1 MPSPRYATHDISK
14 TVRATLNPGFLYPLY
29 HRYMLPGDKF
39 KINLRH
45 LIRTEPTIA
54 PVMGRFKVRI
64 VTAVSNLKNYCVGLE
79 GYRRSFDWRTVTL
92 PYWRFTFPNQIVH
105 ASSLQTATTGQYYPG
120 IGTVLGVRQTSLAD
134 YLGFERGWFPTV
146 QQYGSFAQT
155 GSFVGQSYGVCE
167 DNPNYNYKDVCFV
180 PFLMYYDFYRNYM
193 INPQERVCPMVRA
206 AGVTDPDAPVAV
218 PESFITPIETSVLDN
233 MIEQAHV
240 SYDGRNDMMMQDVSD
255 LGNALIWTA
264 EPRAARSA
272 IPNTFSAYHGGLLG
286 TMYDPDINTQWMS
299 VENYSKLNSVTVNGN
314 VSGSVSTTSFQDI
327 VKASSLWQFMLG
339 EAYSGGTYS
348 DHIYGQY
355 GVSVKSDLNIP
366 QIIHVYDGEVRF
378 EDITSQ
384 SDTLQNAGED
394 NETGS
399 ALAQQAGVGRSYG
412 QSPRFTVVN
421 KDGNLAIMMIFAWI
435 TPMVDYSTGLHS
447 DWNIKKLSDFYVPAF
462 DNYSL
467 QPRLQEQVLSSP
479 VGTEAGEFDIL
490 NPASNVYIGST
501 AGVDVIPANAVLGYQ
516 PAFSEYKTDVNTVHG
531 LFKDEDDH
539 WVIIRQYAPYGL
551 SQISQGNVSSYVY
564 TPYITKSVPIDQ
576 ARTYNLPFT
585 VPEIDNFKMQLRL
598 DITAIR
604 PISKSMIP
612 NVK

>member
-64 VTAVSNLKNYCVGLE
+64 VTAVSNLKNYCIALE

-92 PYWRFTFPNQIVH
+92 PYWRFTFPNQIVNVPFDERFDG
-105 ASSLQTATTGQYYPG
+105 TGYFPG
-120 IGTVLGVRQTSLAD
+120 YGGLHGVRQTSLAD
-134 YLGFERGWFPTV
+134 YMGFERGWFPTV
-146 QQYGSFAQT
+146 QQYGSASSN
-155 GSFVGQSYGVCE
+155 GSYVGTSYGVL
-167 DNPNYNYKDVCFV
+167 DNNNNYKDINFI

-193 INPQERVCPMVRA
+193 INPQERVCPMVIA
-206 AGVTDPDAPVAV
+206 SNEIIDINGV
-218 PESFITPIETSVLDN
+218 ESLTAQSLITPIEVSKLDDLIESV
-233 MIEQAHV
+233 HKY
-240 SYDGRNDMMMQDVSD
+240 YDGTNGGSINSLVNTHFDKLVWSSG
-255 LGNALIWTA
+255 LNG
-264 EPRAARSA
+264 SA
-272 IPNTFSAYHGGLLG
+272 NTFSAYHGGLFG

-299 VENYSKLNSVTVNGN
+299 VENYSKLNSVTVNSN
-314 VSGSVSTTSFQDI
+314 VSGSVATTSFQDI

-339 EAYSGGTYS
+339 EAYSSGTYA

-366 QIIHVYDGEVRF
+366 QIIHVYDSEVRF

-384 SDTLQNAGED
+384 SDTLQNAGTD
-394 NETGS
+394 DETGS

-421 KDGNLAIMMIFAWI
+421 KDGNLALMMIFAWI

-479 VGTEAGEFDIL
+479 IGTHTGDFDVM
-490 NPASNVYIGST
+490 NPLSQVYIGSNG
-501 AGVDVIPANAVLGYQ
+501 GVDVMPADAVLGYQ
-516 PAFSEYKTDVNTVHG
+516 PAFAEYKTDVNTVHG
-531 LFKDEDDH
+531 LFKGEDDH

-551 SQISQGNVSSYVY
+551 SQISQGNISSYVY
-564 TPYITKSVPIDQ
+564 TPYVNKSVGIDQ